1 MRTIGR
7 FEICGL
13 LGRGGMGLVYKVRL
27 PVIEKILAL
36 KLLHPHPILISLLGE
51 AELKK
56 RFINEAVIM
65 SRMRHPNLLE
75 VWDFEEVAG
84 NPFFV
89 MEYYCNNLGTLI
101 GESGEVEKPSRP
113 LIPERIFHY
122 GRQILDGLHRLHQS
136 GIIHRDLKPFN
147 FLITDED
154 VIKIG
159 DFGLSLLRGETL
171 PSPDNLKVGSPYYAA
186 PEQEQDPDGV
196 DSRADLYSVGVTL
209 YRLATG
215 RLPSDDRRTP
225 SLIRTDLDSNW
236 DAFLLRG
243 VASEKKDR
251 FASVGEMRHHLE
263 LLRLHWEASREGN
276 CRPAPVLPPTPS
288 LKKISPPLRQTPV
301 RVRPAEARNLFQID
315 ELWRPRSFIVPDWQ
329 ERDDGT
335 VVDRSHD
342 LLWEQSGSEYPQT
355 WPEAGVYVQG
365 LNRDRFAGRAA
376 WRLPTVDELCS
387 LITEAPGVQA
397 YCLAPPFDPGRKC
410 LWSAD
415 RRSFNAAWFVSID
428 LGFVFWQDFTCH
440 YYVRAVSTL

>member
-1 MRTIGR
+1 MRKIGR
-7 FEICGL
+7 YEICGL

-36 KLLHPHPILISLLGE
+36 KWLHPHPILVSLLGE
-51 AELKK
+51 EELKK
-56 RFINEAVIM
+56 RFVKEAVIM
-65 SRMRHPNLLE
+65 SRLRHPNLLS
-75 VWDFEEVAG
+75 VWDFDEVAG

-89 MEYYCNNLGTLI
+89 MEYYCNNLGSLI
-101 GESGEVEKPSRP
+101 GESGELENPSRP
-113 LIPERIFHY
+113 LTPERIFHY
-122 GRQILDGLHRLHQS
+122 GRQILNGVLRLHQA

-186 PEQEQDPDGV
+186 PEQEQDPDRV
-196 DSRADLYSVGVTL
+196 DTRADLYSVGVTL

-215 RLPSDDRRTP
+215 RLPPEDRRPP
-225 SLIRTDLDSNW
+225 SLIRSELDSNW
-236 DAFLLRG
+236 DSFLLRG
-243 VASEKKDR
+243 AASEKNDR
-251 FASVGEMRHHLE
+251 FFSAEEMLQNLE
-263 LLRLHWEASREGN
+263 RLRLHWEAGREKD
-276 CRPAPVLPPTPS
+276 CRLAPVPLATPPKSQP
-288 LKKISPPLRQTPV
+288 SPPLRRTPV
-301 RVRPAEARNLFQID
+301 RVRPTEAQNLFNID
-315 ELWRPRSFIVPDWQ
+315 ALWRPRSFVVPDWQ

-335 VVDRSHD
+335 VADRSHD
-342 LLWEQSGSEYPQT
+342 LLWEQSGSEYPLT

-365 LNRDRFAGRAA
+365 LNRDRFAGQVN
-376 WRLPTVDELCS
+376 WRFPTVDELCS
-387 LITEAPGVQA
+387 LITETPGVHT
-397 YCLAPPFDPGRKC
+397 YCLAPPFDRGRKC

-440 YYVRAVSTL
+440 YYVRAICSL